1 MVNVEFLVIAY
12 FVGLFVDWIFQWN
25 WQAINKSK
33 WSKNDNKL
41 LSFCAVISHS
51 VIYAMFTTGVT
62 SYLIKDYS
70 INI

>member
-51 VIYAMFTTGVT
+51 VIYAMFTR
-62 SYLIKDYS
+62 LF
-70 INI
+70 